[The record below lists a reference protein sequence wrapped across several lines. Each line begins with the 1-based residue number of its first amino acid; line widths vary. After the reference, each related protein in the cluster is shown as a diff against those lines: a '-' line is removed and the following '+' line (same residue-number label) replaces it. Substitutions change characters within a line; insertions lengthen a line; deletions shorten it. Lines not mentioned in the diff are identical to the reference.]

1 MKDKKKIIIVA
12 IIILIIGL
20 IIYLISKKNS
30 VTFKL
35 VGEDTMIVEYG
46 GIFVDPGY
54 IAHDGFGNSISD
66 KVVVTNTVD
75 TLNPGNYKVI
85 YKLNN
90 QTLERTIIVQN
101 ITVSDLE
108 IRLVGESDVYILKDT
123 PYLEE
128 GANVYNKNDD
138 IIFNNEYLSV
148 ESDIDISKPGNYV
161 VNYVLNYKNQSISVT
176 RNVIVFDINYEIT
189 PNTVT
194 DGKVKIEL
202 DLTNVYN
209 FSNVKLPDNSIV
221 NNKFVDY
228 EVDTNGEYE
237 FTITLVNNKSFVK
250 VITVDNIIGSYV
262 CYGEITTIGTKLTVS
277 PTSDVRQ
284 FKWML
289 KNETFNGTN
298 TYFKNILID
307 SAKVKLTFYNNKEY
321 EVDCKI
327 TDKLVYHFKYDE
339 NNTKPEMRCNTY
351 TSSDKI
357 ILESKLKQVVN
368 EAGYG
373 SRAGVVAAARFL
385 VGGLDYKVHYQGPK
399 TENSAIGRYQKIG
412 LNIGQSGA
420 WGCNVSGYTQG
431 MDCTNFVSWAFYQNG
446 IKDHPYNTNFKKV
459 RDVIN
464 AVRVGDLLYTPCTR
478 GADCKNAMRIDH
490 VGIIIG
496 IDSRYIYVAE
506 STSSDGDAIIVTKW
520 EKYNM
525 PSSGKFSVVHFFK
538 YASDGNVTD
547 MWM

>member
-1 MKDKKKIIIVA
+1 MKDKKKIIIIA
-12 IIILIIGL
+12 AIILIIGL
-20 IIYLISKKNS
+20 IIYLIIKKNS
-30 VTFKL
+30 VSFKL
-35 VGEDTMIVEYG
+35 VGESTMIVEYG

-54 IAHDGFGNSISD
+54 VAHDGFGNPLND
-66 KVVVTNTVD
+66 KVVITSDVD

-90 QTLERTIIVQN
+90 KTLERAIIVQN
-101 ITVSDLE
+101 ITVNDLE
-108 IRLVGESDVYILKDT
+108 IRLVGDDTVYILKDT
-123 PYLEE
+123 PYLDD

-138 IIFNNEYLSV
+138 IIFNNDYLSV
-148 ESDIDISKPGNYV
+148 SSNVDVGNTGSYV
-161 VNYVLNYKNQSISVT
+161 VNYILNYKKQSISVS
-176 RNVIVFDINYEIT
+176 RNVIVFDVDYVIT
-189 PNTVT
+189 PDTVT
-194 DGKVKIEL
+194 NGKVEIEL
-202 DLTNVYN
+202 DLRNVHDFY
-209 FSNVKLPDNSIV
+209 NVKLPDNSIESNKLV
-221 NNKFVDY
+221 NY
-228 EVDTNGEYE
+228 EVDENGEYE
-237 FTITLVNNKSFVK
+237 FTITLANNKSFVK
-250 VITVDNIIGSYV
+250 VITVDNIIGNYV
-262 CYGEITTIGTKLTVS
+262 CYGEITSIGTKLTVS
-277 PTSDVRQ
+277 PTTDIRQ
-284 FKWML
+284 YKWIL
-289 KNETFNGTN
+289 KNETFNGN
-298 TYFKNILID
+298 STYFKNVLID
-307 SAKVKLTFYNNKEY
+307 TAKVKLTFYNNKEY
-321 EVDCKI
+321 EVNCNI

-339 NNTKPEMRCNTY
+339 NNTKPQIRCNTY

-357 ILESKLKQVVN
+357 ILDSKLKQVIN

-385 VGGLDYKVHYQGPK
+385 VGGLDYKIRYQGPK
-399 TENSAIGRYQKIG
+399 SENNVIGRYQKIG

-459 RDVIN
+459 REVIN

-478 GADCKNAMRIDH
+478 GDDCKNSMRIDH

-506 STSSDGDAIIVTKW
+506 AVSSEGDAILVSKW

-525 PSSGKFSVVHFFK
+525 PTSGKFSVVHFFK